1 MMGNRIVIHED
12 SEKLKS
18 GDWSRIRKI
27 VRGIDRLQEIVF
39 TGTEVCMNKK
49 SMWRQIVP
57 ILTVLTLVVSTAC
70 PVQAVDS
77 TAEISSESPE
87 QVIIDEE
94 ADLIFENAADAE
106 EVLIDDPNSIIE
118 NASETEIVPAEDPAM
133 IINDTSDAESSVVE
147 VPDLIADNSLK
158 DNQETQP
165 VGGSDGSGTVEDPT
179 VLAGEEAAYY
189 DDPNK
194 VGVQWTKGPFSPF
207 PDIQDARD
215 AYYQAICWAGNNG
228 IAKGY
233 SDGTFRS
240 GANCT
245 RGAAM
250 MFLWRTMGKPAP
262 KYVRKSPF
270 PDVPMTH
277 AFYKAI
283 LWAYQNGITKGYAD
297 GTFGINKNCTRGH
310 AMMFLWR
317 VAGKPDIKVTTVSP
331 FKDISAS
338 HPYYE
343 AVCWGSSAG
352 VTKGFSDGTFGTSL
366 FCTRGQIM
374 TFLYRHYLNN
384 FYTVTKQNGKIVN
397 ISSPVVKKKN
407 GSYATIL
414 TEDRT
419 TISVPTVPGKTLFI
433 GNSLLQGLGS
443 AEKGGRFG
451 MCATDSRH
459 DYYYYVTSAI
469 LKKNPTAVFTKL
481 SGTAFEGST
490 DLDTAGRWYAA
501 KRYLFKEDL
510 DLIIIQLGDNVNDNE
525 KQAAFGNNIR
535 HLLAQIKADC
545 PKARVICVGTW
556 YYRPTVISD
565 YIRACKENGCDFV
578 SIQNLL
584 STQTLPPAGTI
595 VTYND
600 GTTQIAEGGSLIH
613 PNNYG
618 MELIAKRIV
627 AQLKLG

>member
-1 MMGNRIVIHED
+1 
-12 SEKLKS
+12 
-18 GDWSRIRKI
+18 
-27 VRGIDRLQEIVF
+27 
-39 TGTEVCMNKK
+39 MNIK
-49 SMWRQIVP
+49 SMRGHIVP
-57 ILTVLTLVVSTAC
+57 ILTALSLAVSTAC

-77 TAEISSESPE
+77 FTEIMAEDPEIIIAGEPDLMIENVSEAEDVIADDPDSTFENSDETEEVTAEEPTL
-87 QVIIDEE
+87 IIDESQDYE
-94 ADLIFENAADAE
+94 SAM
-106 EVLIDDPNSIIE
+106 
-118 NASETEIVPAEDPAM
+118 AEDP
-133 IINDTSDAESSVVE
+133 DAVVDNTLGEGEEMES
-147 VPDLIADNSLK
+147 
-158 DNQETQP
+158 
-165 VGGSDGSGTVEDPT
+165 VGESDGSGTVEDPT

-189 DDPNK
+189 DDPTK
-194 VGVQWTKGPFSPF
+194 AGVEWTEGPFSPF
-207 PDIQDARD
+207 PDIQDAGH

-233 SDGTFRS
+233 SNGAFRS
-240 GANCT
+240 GGNCT
-245 RGAAM
+245 RGEAM
-250 MFLWRTMGKPAP
+250 MFLWRTMGKPSP
-262 KYVRKSPF
+262 RYVRKSPF

-277 AFYKAI
+277 DFYKAI
-283 LWAYQNGITKGYAD
+283 LWAYQNGIAKGYAD
-297 GTFGINKNCTRGH
+297 GTFGINRNCTRGH

-317 VAGKPDIKVTTVSP
+317 VAGKPNFKVPTVSP
-331 FKDISAS
+331 FKDISVS

-343 AVCWGSSAG
+343 AVCWGSNTG
-352 VTKGFSDGTFGTSL
+352 VTKGFSDGTFGTSR
-366 FCTRGQIM
+366 FCTRGQIV
-374 TFLYRHYLNN
+374 TFLYRHYLNT
-384 FYTVTKQNGKIVN
+384 FYTVTMKNGKIDN
-397 ISSPVVKKKN
+397 ISSPVVKKKTEN
-407 GSYATIL
+407 YATIL
-414 TEDRT
+414 TADRT
-419 TISVPTVPGKTLFI
+419 TVSVPTVPKKTLFI

-459 DYYYYVTSAI
+459 DYYYYVTRAI
-469 LKKNPTAVFTKL
+469 LQKNPTAKFTKL

-490 DLDTAGRWYAA
+490 DLNTAGRWYAA

-525 KQAAFGNNIR
+525 KKAAFGNNIR

-578 SIQNLL
+578 SIEGLL

-618 MELIAKRIV
+618 MELIAKRMV

>member
-1 MMGNRIVIHED
+1 MY
-12 SEKLKS
+12 KK
-18 GDWSRIRKI
+18 
-27 VRGIDRLQEIVF
+27 GICRH
-39 TGTEVCMNKK
+39 
-49 SMWRQIVP
+49 IVP
-57 ILTVLTLVVSTAC
+57 ILTVLALVVSSAG

-77 TAEISSESPE
+77 IAEIMTEDSEKVLAGEPGL
-87 QVIIDEE
+87 IIED
-94 ADLIFENAADAE
+94 AADAE
-106 EVLIDDPNSIIE
+106 EVLDADPDSIIE
-118 NASETEIVPAEDPAM
+118 NASETDIVPAEDPDM
-133 IINDTSDAESSVVE
+133 VIDETSDAESSTVDD
-147 VPDLIADNSLK
+147 PDSIADNTLE
-158 DNQETQP
+158 DNREMQS
-165 VGGSDGSGTVEDPT
+165 VGEADGSGTVEDPT
-179 VLAGEEAAYY
+179 VLTGEEAAYY
-189 DDPNK
+189 DDESK
-194 VGVQWTKGPFSPF
+194 AGVQWTKGPFSPF
-207 PDIQDARD
+207 PDIQDTRD
-215 AYYQAICWAGNNG
+215 AYYQAICWAGNSG

-233 SDGTFRS
+233 SNGDFRS

-262 KYVRKSPF
+262 RYARKSPF

-277 AFYKAI
+277 TFYKAI
-283 LWAYQNGITKGYAD
+283 LWAYQNGIAKGYAD

-317 VAGKPDIKVTTVSP
+317 VAGKPDIKAPKVSP
-331 FKDISAS
+331 FKDISIS
-338 HPYYE
+338 HPYYQ

-352 VTKGFSDGTFGTSL
+352 VTKGFSDGTFGTSQ
-366 FCTRGQIM
+366 FCTRGQIV

-384 FYTVTKQNGKIVN
+384 FYTVTKQNGKITN

-414 TEDRT
+414 TADRT
-419 TISVPTVPGKTLFI
+419 TISVPTVPEKTLFI

-443 AEKGGRFG
+443 ADKGGRFG

-459 DYYYYVTSAI
+459 DYYYYVTNAI

-525 KQAAFGNNIR
+525 KKATFRNNIR

-578 SIQNLL
+578 SIENIC
-584 STQTLPPAGTI
+584 STTTMPPAGTI

-600 GTTQIAEGGSLIH
+600 GTTWIAEGGSLSH
-613 PNNYG
+613 PNNIG
-618 MELIAKRIV
+618 MELIAKRMV
-627 AQLKLG
+627 AQLKLS

>member
-1 MMGNRIVIHED
+1 
-12 SEKLKS
+12 
-18 GDWSRIRKI
+18 
-27 VRGIDRLQEIVF
+27 
-39 TGTEVCMNKK
+39 MNIK
-49 SMWRQIVP
+49 SMRGYIVP
-57 ILTVLTLVVSTAC
+57 LATVFVLAVSTAC

-77 TAEISSESPE
+77 IAEIMAEDSET
-87 QVIIDEE
+87 VIVGESDLMIEDASEAEDVIAEE
-94 ADLIFENAADAE
+94 PDSAFENAAETEEVTAE
-106 EVLIDDPNSIIE
+106 EPTLIIDESSDYES
-118 NASETEIVPAEDPAM
+118 AIVEDP
-133 IINDTSDAESSVVE
+133 DS
-147 VPDLIADNSLK
+147 IADSTLEG
-158 DNQETQP
+158 DEVMES
-165 VGGSDGSGTVEDPT
+165 VGESDGSGTVEDPT

-189 DDPNK
+189 DDPSK
-194 VGVQWTKGPFSPF
+194 AGAQWIKGPFSPF
-207 PDIQDARD
+207 PDVQDAKH

-233 SDGTFRS
+233 SDGAFRS
-240 GANCT
+240 GGNCT
-245 RGAAM
+245 RGEAM

-283 LWAYQNGITKGYAD
+283 LWAYQNGIAKGYAD
-297 GTFGINKNCTRGH
+297 GTFGINRNCTRGH

-317 VAGKPDIKVTTVSP
+317 VAGKPDIKVPKVSP

-338 HPYYE
+338 HPYYQ

-352 VTKGFSDGTFGTSL
+352 ITKGFSDGTFGTSL
-366 FCTRGQIM
+366 FCTRGQIA

-384 FYTVTKQNGKIVN
+384 FYTVTKQNGKIIN
-397 ISSPVVKKKN
+397 ISSPVVKKKD

-414 TEDRT
+414 TADRT
-419 TISVPTVPGKTLFI
+419 TISVPTVPGNTLFI

-459 DYYYYVTSAI
+459 DYYYYVTRAI
-469 LKKNPTAVFTKL
+469 LKKNPTAKFTKL

-490 DLDTAGRWYAA
+490 DLDTAARWYAA

-510 DLIIIQLGDNVNDNE
+510 DLIIIQLGDNVNNNE
-525 KQAAFGNNIR
+525 KKAAFGNNIR

-545 PKARVICVGTW
+545 PNARVICVGTW

-578 SIQNLL
+578 SIENIC
-584 STQTLPPAGTI
+584 SAATMPPAGTI

-600 GTTQIAEGGSLIH
+600 GTTRIAEGGSLSH
-613 PNNYG
+613 PNNNG
-618 MELIAKRIV
+618 MELIAKRMV

>member
-1 MMGNRIVIHED
+1 MGLLIDYRYREDIRRGEDIMHTKYIRRHIV
-12 SEKLKS
+12 S
-18 GDWSRIRKI
+18 
-27 VRGIDRLQEIVF
+27 
-39 TGTEVCMNKK
+39 
-49 SMWRQIVP
+49 
-57 ILTVLTLVVSTAC
+57 ILTALTLVGSFAC

-77 TAEISSESPE
+77 VAETTAEDP
-87 QVIIDEE
+87 
-94 ADLIFENAADAE
+94 ENAIAGE
-106 EVLIDDPNSIIE
+106 SGLMIE
-118 NASETEIVPAEDPAM
+118 NASEAGDVTAEDPDSVVDNEAETEEVNAEDPTL
-133 IINDTSDAESSVVE
+133 IIDESSDYESTIVE
-147 VPDLIADNSLK
+147 DPDSIVDNTLGEGEEMGS
-158 DNQETQP
+158 
-165 VGGSDGSGTVEDPT
+165 VGESDGSGTVEDPT
-179 VLAGEEAAYY
+179 VLEGEEAAYY
-189 DDPNK
+189 DDEGK
-194 VGVQWTKGPFSPF
+194 VGVQWTEGPFNPF
-207 PDIQDARD
+207 PDVQDAKH

-240 GANCT
+240 SGNCT
-245 RGAAM
+245 RGEAM

-262 KYVRKSPF
+262 RYVRKSPF
-270 PDVPMTH
+270 TDVPMTH

-283 LWAYQNGITKGYAD
+283 LWAHQNGIAKGYAD
-297 GTFGINKNCTRGH
+297 GTFGTDRNCTRGH

-317 VAGKPDIKVTTVSP
+317 VAGKPDIKVPKVSP
-331 FKDISAS
+331 FKDISVS
-338 HPYYE
+338 HPYYQ

-352 VTKGFSDGTFGTSL
+352 VTKGFSDGTFGTSQ
-366 FCTRGQIM
+366 FCTRGQIA

-384 FYTVTKQNGKIVN
+384 FYTITKQDGKIKN

-407 GSYATIL
+407 GNLATIL
-414 TEDRT
+414 TADRT
-419 TISVPTVPGKTLFI
+419 TVSVPTVPEKTLFI

-451 MCATDSRH
+451 MCATDSKH
-459 DYYYYVTSAI
+459 DYYYYVTRAI
-469 LKKNPTAVFTKL
+469 LQKNPTAKFTKL

-490 DLDTAGRWYAA
+490 DLDTAARWYEA

-525 KQAAFGNNIR
+525 KKAAFGNNIR

-578 SIQNLL
+578 SIVGLF
-584 STQTLPPAGTI
+584 STQTLPTTGTI

-600 GTTQIAEGGSLIH
+600 GTTRIAEGGSLSH

-618 MELIAKRIV
+618 MELIAKRII
-627 AQLKLG
+627 AQLNLG

>member
-1 MMGNRIVIHED
+1 
-12 SEKLKS
+12 
-18 GDWSRIRKI
+18 
-27 VRGIDRLQEIVF
+27 
-39 TGTEVCMNKK
+39 MNIK
-49 SMWRQIVP
+49 SMRGYIVP
-57 ILTVLTLVVSTAC
+57 LATVFVLAVSTAC

-77 TAEISSESPE
+77 IAEIMAEDSET
-87 QVIIDEE
+87 VIVGESDLMIEDASEAEDVIAEE
-94 ADLIFENAADAE
+94 PDSAFENAAETEEVTAE
-106 EVLIDDPNSIIE
+106 EPTLIIDESSDYES
-118 NASETEIVPAEDPAM
+118 AIVEDP
-133 IINDTSDAESSVVE
+133 DS
-147 VPDLIADNSLK
+147 IADSTLEG
-158 DNQETQP
+158 DEVMES
-165 VGGSDGSGTVEDPT
+165 VGESDGSGTVEDPT

-189 DDPNK
+189 DDPSK
-194 VGVQWTKGPFSPF
+194 AGAQWIKGPFSPF
-207 PDIQDARD
+207 PDVQDAKH

-233 SDGTFRS
+233 SDGAFRS
-240 GANCT
+240 GGNCT

-250 MFLWRTMGKPAP
+250 MFLWR
-262 KYVRKSPF
+262 
-270 PDVPMTH
+270 
-277 AFYKAI
+277 
-283 LWAYQNGITKGYAD
+283 
-297 GTFGINKNCTRGH
+297 
-310 AMMFLWR
+310 
-317 VAGKPDIKVTTVSP
+317 VAGKPNFKVPTVSP
-331 FKDISAS
+331 FKDISVS

-343 AVCWGSSAG
+343 AVCWGSNTG
-352 VTKGFSDGTFGTSL
+352 VTKGFSDGTFGTSQ
-366 FCTRGQIM
+366 FCTRGQIV
-374 TFLYRHYLNN
+374 TFLYRHYLNT
-384 FYTVTKQNGKIVN
+384 FYTVTMKNGKIDN
-397 ISSPVVKKKN
+397 ISSPVVKKKTGN
-407 GSYATIL
+407 YATIL
-414 TEDRT
+414 TADRT
-419 TISVPTVPGKTLFI
+419 TVSVPTVPKKTLFI

-459 DYYYYVTSAI
+459 DYYYYVTRAI
-469 LKKNPTAVFTKL
+469 LQKNPTAKFTKL

-490 DLDTAGRWYAA
+490 DLNTTGRWYAA
-501 KRYLFKEDL
+501 KRYLFMEDL

-525 KQAAFGNNIR
+525 KKAAFGNNIR

-578 SIQNLL
+578 SIEGLL

-618 MELIAKRIV
+618 MELIAKKMV

>member
-1 MMGNRIVIHED
+1 MNI
-12 SEKLKS
+12 KS
-18 GDWSRIRKI
+18 IR
-27 VRGIDRLQEIVF
+27 GH
-39 TGTEVCMNKK
+39 
-49 SMWRQIVP
+49 IVP
-57 ILTVLTLVVSTAC
+57 ILTALSLAVSTAC

-77 TAEISSESPE
+77 FAEIMAEDPAS
-87 QVIIDEE
+87 
-94 ADLIFENAADAE
+94 AFENAADTE
-106 EVLIDDPNSIIE
+106 EV
-118 NASETEIVPAEDPAM
+118 TAEDPTL
-133 IINDTSDAESSVVE
+133 IIDESSDYESEIVE
-147 VPDLIADNSLK
+147 DPDSIVDNTLGEGEEMES
-158 DNQETQP
+158 
-165 VGGSDGSGTVEDPT
+165 VGESDGSGTVEDPT

-189 DDPNK
+189 DDPSK
-194 VGVQWTKGPFSPF
+194 VGVKWTEGPFSPF
-207 PDIQDARD
+207 PDVQDSKH

-233 SDGTFRS
+233 SDGAFRS
-240 GANCT
+240 GGNCT
-245 RGAAM
+245 RGEAM

-283 LWAYQNGITKGYAD
+283 LWAYQNGIAKGYAD
-297 GTFGINKNCTRGH
+297 GTFGINRNCTRGH

-317 VAGKPDIKVTTVSP
+317 VAGKPDIKVPKVSP

-338 HPYYE
+338 HPYYQ

-352 VTKGFSDGTFGTSL
+352 ITKGFSDGTFGTSL
-366 FCTRGQIM
+366 FCTRGQIA

-384 FYTVTKQNGKIVN
+384 FYTVTKQNGKIIN
-397 ISSPVVKKKN
+397 ISSPVVKKKD

-414 TEDRT
+414 TADRT
-419 TISVPTVPGKTLFI
+419 TISVPTVPGNTLFI

-459 DYYYYVTSAI
+459 DYYYYVTRAI
-469 LKKNPTAVFTKL
+469 LKKNPTAKFTKL

-490 DLDTAGRWYAA
+490 DLDTAARWYAA

-510 DLIIIQLGDNVNDNE
+510 DLIIIQLGDNVNNNE
-525 KQAAFGNNIR
+525 KKAAFGNNIR

-545 PKARVICVGTW
+545 PNARVICVGTW

-578 SIQNLL
+578 SIENIC
-584 STQTLPPAGTI
+584 SAATMPPAGTI

-600 GTTQIAEGGSLIH
+600 GTTRIAEGGSLSH
-613 PNNYG
+613 PNNNG
-618 MELIAKRIV
+618 MELIAKRMV

>member
-1 MMGNRIVIHED
+1 
-12 SEKLKS
+12 
-18 GDWSRIRKI
+18 
-27 VRGIDRLQEIVF
+27 
-39 TGTEVCMNKK
+39 MNIK
-49 SMWRQIVP
+49 SMFRRFVP
-57 ILTVLTLVVSTAC
+57 IVTVLALAVSTAC

-77 TAEISSESPE
+77 IAEIMAEDPE
-87 QVIIDEE
+87 IIIAGEP
-94 ADLIFENAADAE
+94 DLM
-106 EVLIDDPNSIIE
+106 IE
-118 NASETEIVPAEDPAM
+118 NASEAED
-133 IINDTSDAESSVVE
+133 V
-147 VPDLIADNSLK
+147 IADDPDSTFENSDETEEVTAEEPTLIIDESQDYESAIVEDPDAVV
-158 DNQETQP
+158 DNTLGEGEEMGS
-165 VGGSDGSGTVEDPT
+165 VGESDGSGTVEDPT

-189 DDPNK
+189 DDPSK
-194 VGVQWTKGPFSPF
+194 VGVQWTKGPYSPF
-207 PDIQDARD
+207 PDVQDAKH

-233 SDGTFRS
+233 SDGAFRS
-240 GANCT
+240 GSNCT

-250 MFLWRTMGKPAP
+250 MFLWRTMGKPEP

-283 LWAYQNGITKGYAD
+283 LWAYQNGIAKGYAD
-297 GTFGINKNCTRGH
+297 GTFGINRNCTRGH

-317 VAGKPDIKVTTVSP
+317 VAGKPDIEVPTVSP

-338 HPYYE
+338 HPYYQ

-366 FCTRGQIM
+366 FCTRGQIA

-397 ISSPVVKKKN
+397 ISSPVVKKKD

-414 TEDRT
+414 TADRT

-490 DLDTAGRWYAA
+490 DLDIAGRWYAA
-501 KRYLFKEDL
+501 KRYLFEEDL
-510 DLIIIQLGDNVNDNE
+510 DLIIIQLGDNVNNNE
-525 KQAAFGNNIR
+525 KKAAFGNNIR

-578 SIQNLL
+578 SIENIC
-584 STQTLPPAGTI
+584 SAATMPPAGTI

-600 GTTQIAEGGSLIH
+600 GTTRIAEGGSLSH

-618 MELIAKRIV
+618 MELIAKRMV